1 VAIGV
6 VIRLNQAPFIMAILR
21 FLLQEQIPGSSCM
34 YQRLA
39 SEQVFANAFLL
50 LVSDVLYAEQ
60 DPTTNLRTENP
71 SVRTQSSRCTFFS

>member
-1 VAIGV
+1 
-6 VIRLNQAPFIMAILR
+6 
-21 FLLQEQIPGSSCM
+21 M

-50 LVSDVLYAEQ
+50 LVSDVLYAQQ
-60 DPTTNLRTENP
+60 DPTTNLHTENP